1 MVASLFKLDEGAE
14 FKEVETMK
22 QLLWRAGCHSAW
34 ISCAAIAL
42 VLTIVGTASLSEAFQ
57 PDHRGIGTDP
67 YYANGPGTNLE
78 TYAKLFGGATFA
90 GRFRNLEATG
100 GATNLSAHSLALTSS
115 FLYGMK
121 LGVFPWRW
129 VGLEV
134 EAFDTSTHTK
144 QQAETFTLP
153 AGTTTTRTLPGIDQ
167 HVTVLAFNTIV
178 RYPGSQF
185 QPYIGIG
192 PGLFFM
198 RAERGADSASDR
210 TVGLNAM
217 AGLNVRITKHLGIFA
232 EYKYDWAKPHFD
244 NLYNLGAPN
253 GHVGFRGV
261 YSNNAIVVGVGWHF

>member
-1 MVASLFKLDEGAE
+1 
-14 FKEVETMK
+14 MK
-22 QLLWRAGCHSAW
+22 QLLRRAECHSAW
-34 ISCAAIAL
+34 TNCAAVA
-42 VLTIVGTASLSEAFQ
+42 VMMTIVGTASLSQAFQ

-100 GATNLSAHSLALTSS
+100 GATHLSEDSLALSSS

-134 EAFDTSTHTK
+134 EAFNTSTHTK

-153 AGTTTTRTLPGIDQ
+153 ARTLTSRILPGIDQ
-167 HVTVLAFNTIV
+167 RVTVLAFNTIV
-178 RYPGSQF
+178 RYPGKQY

-198 RAERGADSASDR
+198 RSELGAEDASSR

-217 AGLNVRITKHLGIFA
+217 AGLNVRVTKHLGLFA
-232 EYKYDWAKPHFD
+232 EYKYDRARPHFD
-244 NLYNLGAPN
+244 NLYDLRAPN
-253 GHVGFRGV
+253 GHVGFKGV
-261 YSNNAIVVGVGWHF
+261 YSNNAIVAGVGWHF